1 MPTDPTAAEQQ
12 LKTLLTELLQLDD
25 AARLDFGIYK
35 ILALRR
41 EELSRFLDTLA
52 GEVRAELLAS
62 GARSHEGAQAAVAE
76 FVSGSL
82 KLGMTYDDI
91 HASTRYKALT
101 QQLAGAIEP
110 GQFAQEVF
118 ELLVTF
124 FTHY

>member
-62 GARSHEGAQAAVAE
+62 GARSHEAA
-76 FVSGSL
+76 
-82 KLGMTYDDI
+82 
-91 HASTRYKALT
+91 KA
-101 QQLAGAIEP
+101 A
-110 GQFAQEVF
+110 
-118 ELLVTF
+118 
-124 FTHY
+124 